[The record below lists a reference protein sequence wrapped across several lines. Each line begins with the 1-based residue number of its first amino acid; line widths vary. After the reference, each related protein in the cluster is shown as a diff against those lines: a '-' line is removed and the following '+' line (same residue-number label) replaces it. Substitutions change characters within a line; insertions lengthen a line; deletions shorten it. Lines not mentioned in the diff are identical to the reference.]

1 MQSQATTTQTIT
13 QTTMP
18 NPRNTSKTTKSSDPV
33 SNTPLQS
40 DHITLLICLK
50 NSKSWLNQS

>member
-40 DHITLLICLK
+40 DHEYNTPRMFKELK
-50 NSKSWLNQS
+50 ELA